1 MNGWMRKQMNGW
13 KKEVMDEWMTV
24 VCYPS
29 VVCINIG

>member
-13 KKEVMDEWMTV
+13 KKEGMDEWMTV